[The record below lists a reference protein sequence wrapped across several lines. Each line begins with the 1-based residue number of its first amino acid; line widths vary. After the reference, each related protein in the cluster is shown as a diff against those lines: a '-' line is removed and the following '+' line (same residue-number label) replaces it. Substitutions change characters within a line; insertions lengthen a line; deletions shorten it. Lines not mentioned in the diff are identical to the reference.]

1 MTNTVRLNPVG
12 SMSQLSQLEM
22 NLLEQSTTDDMY
34 QIFRNC
40 CLAVLNSGVEQDDA
54 EALFETYKNFN
65 VKLARKE
72 RGVKI
77 ELINPPQNAFVDG
90 KLIAGVHEHLFA
102 VLRDMLYMS
111 SKHNAQFDSAK
122 HRIRTPTPANI
133 ATHVV
138 FDMLRHS
145 DALGSTEPANMIVC
159 WGGHS
164 IPVEEYKYTK
174 AVGYQIGLRGMNICT
189 GCGPGAMKGPM
200 KGAAIGH
207 AKQRVKTGR
216 YLGITEPSI
225 IAAEPPNAIVNELI
239 IMPDIEKRLEAFV
252 RISHG
257 IVVFPGGVGTA
268 EELLYL
274 LGLLLDEKNKD
285 QKIPLILTGP
295 ASRKD
300 YFEAIDDFVGATLGK
315 EAQSMYQIITGDASK
330 VGSALNIA
338 QEEVLEYRRKVGD
351 SYSFNWTLH
360 IPEDFQQ
367 TFIPTHES
375 MKALDLSLEQPISSL
390 AANLRKCFSGIVAGN
405 VKAEG
410 IEEIKR
416 HGPFELHGDASLMRK
431 MDVLLASFVKQG
443 RMKLNGAPYE
453 PCYVINVPDAES

>member
-1 MTNTVRLNPVG
+1 MPTKILLNPIG
-12 SMSQLSQLEM
+12 SMSQLSQLEI
-22 NLLEQSTTDDMY
+22 NQLEQSTTDDMY
-34 QIFRNC
+34 QMFRNC
-40 CLAVLNSGVEQDDA
+40 CLAVLNSGIDQDDA
-54 EALFETYKNFN
+54 EKLFETYKDFD
-65 VKLARKE
+65 VKLARRE

-77 ELINPPQNAFVDG
+77 ELINPPQSAFVDG
-90 KLIAGVHEHLFA
+90 KLIKGVHENLFA
-102 VLRDMLYMS
+102 VMRDMLYMS
-111 SKHNAQFDSAK
+111 SKHNAQFDCVNQ
-122 HRIRTPTPANI
+122 RISTPVASNVT
-133 ATHVV
+133 THVV
-138 FDMLRHS
+138 FDMLRHADVIS
-145 DALGSTEPANMIVC
+145 GVEPANMIVC

-164 IPVEEYKYTK
+164 IVEEEYKYTK
-174 AVGYQIGLRGMNICT
+174 EVGYELGLRGMNICT

-207 AKQRVKTGR
+207 AKQRIKDGR

-225 IAAEPPNAIVNELI
+225 IAAEPPNAIVNELV

-274 LGLLLDEKNKD
+274 LGLLLDERNKN
-285 QKIPLILTGP
+285 QQIPLILTGP
-295 ASRKD
+295 ASRKA

-315 EAQSMYQIITGDASK
+315 EGQSKYKIITGNAIEVARGLRK
-330 VGSALNIA
+330 A
-338 QEEVLEYRRKVGD
+338 QDEVLGSRRSTGD
-351 SYSFNWTLH
+351 SYHFNWALH

-367 TFIPTHES
+367 PFIPNHES
-375 MKALDLSLEQPISSL
+375 MKNLNLSTNQPISTL

-410 IEEIKR
+410 IEQIKQHGRFEIN
-416 HGPFELHGDASLMRK
+416 GDATLMAK
-431 MDVLLASFVKQG
+431 MDTLLASFVEQG

-453 PCYVINVPDAES
+453 PCYVVNVT